1 MNFTGENSSQF
12 ERNDLYEVLLRNFC
26 SESSTAQ
33 GNAAPS
39 TPAIEQRFA
48 EETYEFRTAFDELSL
63 VADKSSDVFGEDQ
76 PSTSAE
82 ATPYKSI
89 EIMFGDENDVAQQPS
104 TSSPS
109 FSSHPE
115 TIQDAKIYSRIR
127 ELREAGLWSATRLPK
142 CEDPPRRKTHWDYLL
157 EEVRWISTDFV
168 NERKTKKELARK
180 LAIKAKSEWQRL
192 YKSTKEIKKKEQD
205 DKEAKRIC
213 SSVAKMIRDFW
224 VNVDKVVDF
233 RANEIVESKKRKA
246 LGQQLNFLVGAAD
259 KIYGRKFVTIR
270 TQRFVRGNAAPSTPA
285 IEQRFA
291 EETYEFRTAF
301 DELSLVADKSSDVF
315 GEDQPSTSAEATPY
329 KSIEI
334 MFGDE
339 NDVAQQ
345 PSTSSPSFSSHP
357 ETIQDAKIYS
367 RIRELREAGLWSA
380 TRLPKCEDPPRRK
393 THWDY
398 LLEEVRWIS
407 TDFVNERKTKK
418 ELARKLAIKAKSEWQ
433 RLYKSTKEIK
443 KKEQDDKED
452 QKDMQFSR
460 KDDQGLLAM
469 SQEEERSESDR
480 MTTDGEDDERTMETE
495 EAHQQKAHVELE
507 VNELS
512 KEANMEHDEFL
523 TSLPSGYLESIGFKM
538 PIPRFA
544 VDEHELTTSSQVES
558 ADDRTDGQLLAGEE
572 KPDLKNVDYAGL
584 SSDNSEVR
592 RKQLDNIAV
601 AALEFQP
608 RGYTLETTEVKTV
621 TPFLLRGDLREYQ
634 LVGLDWLVTLYEK
647 NLNGILADEM
657 GLGKT
662 IQTIALL
669 AHLACARAVWG
680 PHLIIVPTSV
690 ILNWEMELKKWCPA
704 LKVLTYFGT
713 AKERAE
719 KRKGWSK
726 SNAFHVCIT
735 SYKLATQDV
744 RAFKKK
750 AWQYL
755 ILDEAQNIK
764 NFKSQRW
771 QTLLRLQSRR
781 RLLLTGTPLQNS
793 LMELWALLHFLMP
806 HVFASHD
813 DFKEW
818 FHTPITGMVEGT
830 AEVDQALVQRL
841 HKILRP
847 FILRRL
853 KAEVEKQLPTKTEK
867 IIPCPLSKRQRF
879 LYNEFLSRR
888 STVDN
893 LKSGNMLSV
902 LGIIIQLRKC
912 CNHPNLFE
920 PRPVLSP
927 FVLPPV
933 VPQFPRPALAVRAQL
948 EHSKPN
954 HLLTIN
960 DALSFQKSWD
970 LFERLCDLTS
980 SAACLAAPNFLSVEE
995 APPITENL
1003 VKFVGDE
1010 DGGRFYRVE
1019 HDDQQQAKEGDDL
1032 INNICNGGDQRLV
1045 NNTRKRKLPT
1055 DFHLQNS
1062 GKASPISFKIVR
1074 EEETLSNIFQS
1085 ARRELQKMLKSRT
1098 KESRRIGIWLSTEKK
1113 LRGGPILSRETQDF
1127 VAVNSIGIEP
1137 SNSSELF
1144 NGRRRTAIRNLD
1156 DQLGSEL
1163 FDRVCHTIQQRTVE
1177 WIEMSL
1183 NRFLICVLRVLTTG
1197 CFPQPLITAYEKYD
1211 QDLCQH
1217 SLQCYAD
1224 WSYLAEKTYIARQLE
1239 FPELR
1244 LIEYDCGKLQL
1255 LARLLERL
1263 FLNKHR
1269 CLIFTQMS
1277 RMLDIL
1283 QAFLSYHNYKYF
1295 RLDGSTHIDQRQAMM
1310 ERFNTDD
1317 SVFCFILSTRSG
1329 GVGVNLTGADTV
1341 IFYDSDW
1348 NPTMDAQA
1356 QDRCHRIG
1364 QTRNVTIY
1372 RLISEKTIE
1381 ENILAKSMQKRR
1393 LGEMAIDQ
1401 GEFTPDFFKD
1411 SGNLRDLFSN
1421 ETAIAEIIAPVVDE
1435 PENIKDVETAMNR
1448 VEDEQDAM
1456 AAQLAKDEGNAEVAE
1471 FDENLNG
1478 ASTSYDLRDIDS
1490 PSEQYLELISGLK
1503 PVERYAVSFL
1513 ANEYRPALDKEV
1525 EEAEAKIRAKQLE
1538 FMEKHRHAD
1547 VLLDVAEDEGT
1558 VGGRRRRKDGADDKE
1573 LLGDL
1578 SYDATAS
1585 AAVDELDLFSHALP
1599 FACESPFDDIPI
1611 WMPPSPP
1618 NSEADGSCLPS
1629 FDIYSPID
1637 GAMLYQPELITE
1649 DKLPPLPPLLPS
1661 LDAFPRCISRSPR
1674 KARPSPPRAVPKH
1687 RRRSASATKNG
1698 LAKEERQQTQKGIGG
1713 IQPERATLKETTS
1726 ERRLVDAVFER
1737 PPSPP
1742 DSAPSTPMVLAPV
1755 NIIMSVPPMPQLLPV
1770 PGHIIM
1776 VASPPA
1782 TMPPELE
1789 QIGAIGDL
1797 AAAPSSSSVVHAAA
1811 AATTALPTST
1821 LDESIEST
1829 LRKSRKHVQSP
1840 SPSSFVPVPRY
1851 LVRNFGPSPQR
1862 PFERI
1867 GPDSSRNIFR
1877 LVCPEWRT
1885 NFNALSMPGFAVTEP
1900 ADIEGIPWSAAE
1912 DQRLL
1917 KAISERHCLLNVAE
1931 QQLLTRAGLQ
1941 FNWEFV
1947 SQYVNVRSNQFRSPR
1962 QCAWRYQNFI
1972 LRCDEAFEESSIG
1985 WRGPSAHFSRRPRT
1999 SFGTP
2004 PHSVIF
2010 DTNLGAQEAASAA
2023 RRRATALTD
2032 CALLRRRT
2040 APAVPERTTESQSQ
2054 LLCLAGRM
2062 PPTQDARLNDLG
2074 ARYTNVVRA
2083 TDIIDV
2089 RRQMLERRAHNQQQR
2104 QTPGAGPPH

>member
-26 SESSTAQ
+26 SESSTTP

-39 TPAIEQRFA
+39 TPAIDQRFA
-48 EETYEFRTAFDELSL
+48 DETYEFRTAFDELSL

-89 EIMFGDENDVAQQPS
+89 EIMFGDENDIAQQPS

-142 CEDPPRRKTHWDYLL
+142 CEDPPRRKTHWDFLL
-157 EEVRWISTDFV
+157 EEVRWISADFV

-192 YKSTKEIKKKEQD
+192 YKSSKENKKKEQD

-259 KIYGRKFVTIR
+259 KITSIL
-270 TQRFVRGNAAPSTPA
+270 Q
-285 IEQRFA
+285 EHMA
-291 EETYEFRTAF
+291 E
-301 DELSLVADKSSDVF
+301 
-315 GEDQPSTSAEATPY
+315 
-329 KSIEI
+329 
-334 MFGDE
+334 
-339 NDVAQQ
+339 
-345 PSTSSPSFSSHP
+345 SPSKRSNS
-357 ETIQDAKIYS
+357 
-367 RIRELREAGLWSA
+367 
-380 TRLPKCEDPPRRK
+380 
-393 THWDY
+393 
-398 LLEEVRWIS
+398 
-407 TDFVNERKTKK
+407 
-418 ELARKLAIKAKSEWQ
+418 
-433 RLYKSTKEIK
+433 
-443 KKEQDDKED
+443 
-452 QKDMQFSR
+452 
-460 KDDQGLLAM
+460 AM
-469 SQEEERSESDR
+469 SREEERSEGDR
-480 MTTDGEDDERTMETE
+480 MTTDGEDDERTMDTE

-512 KEANMEHDEFL
+512 KEANMELDDFL
-523 TSLPSGYLESIGFKM
+523 TSLPNGYLELIGYEM
-538 PIPRFA
+538 PISRFA

-558 ADDRTDGQLLAGEE
+558 ADDRADGQLLTGEE

-960 DALSFQKSWD
+960 DAFSFQKSWD

-980 SAACLAAPNFLSVEE
+980 SAACLSAPNFLSVEE
-995 APPITENL
+995 APPITEHL

-1019 HDDQQQAKEGDDL
+1019 HENQQQAKEDDDL
-1032 INNICNGGDQRLV
+1032 TNNICNGGDQRSNVQLV
-1045 NNTRKRKLPT
+1045 NNTRKRKLPP

-1062 GKASPISFKIVR
+1062 GKASLISLKIVR
-1074 EEETLSNIFQS
+1074 EEKTLSNIFQS
-1085 ARRELQKMLKSRT
+1085 ARRELQKMLKSRA

-1137 SNSSELF
+1137 SNSLELF
-1144 NGRRRTAIRNLD
+1144 NRRRRTAIRNLD
-1156 DQLGSEL
+1156 DELGSEL

-1183 NRFLICVLRVLTTG
+1183 NRFLICVLRVLTSG
-1197 CFPQPLITAYEKYD
+1197 CFPQPLITTYEKYD

-1217 SLQCYAD
+1217 SLRCYAD

-1411 SGNLRDLFSN
+1411 AGNLRDLFSN
-1421 ETAIAEIIAPVVDE
+1421 ETAIAGIIAPVVDE

-1547 VLLDVAEDEGT
+1547 VLLDVAEDEGN
-1558 VGGRRRRKDGADDKE
+1558 VGGRRRRKDVADDKE

-1578 SYDATAS
+1578 SYDPTT
-1585 AAVDELDLFSHALP
+1585 VDELDLFSHALP
-1599 FACESPFDDIPI
+1599 FACESLFDDIPI

-1618 NSEADGSCLPS
+1618 NSEADGSFLPS

-1687 RRRSASATKNG
+1687 RRRSTSATKNG
-1698 LAKEERQQTQKGIGG
+1698 LAKEERQQTQKAIGG
-1713 IQPERATLKETTS
+1713 IQPAQTQKEATS
-1726 ERRLVDAVFER
+1726 ERRLVDVGFDR

-1755 NIIMSVPPMPQLLPV
+1755 NIVMGVPPMPQLLPV

-1789 QIGAIGDL
+1789 QIGDL
-1797 AAAPSSSSVVHAAA
+1797 TAPSSSVVHAA
-1811 AATTALPTST
+1811 TALPTST

-1851 LVRNFGPSPQR
+1851 LIRNFGPLPQR

-1941 FNWEFV
+1941 FNWELV

-1962 QCAWRYQNFI
+1962 QCAWRYQNFV

-2010 DTNLGAQEAASAA
+2010 DTNLGAQEAAGAA

-2104 QTPGAGPPH
+2104 HTPGTGPAH